1 MRVIQ
6 TSVLLML
13 LLVAGLGAATAGP
26 VLPNLVRVGVVA
38 VAPFADDVGMRED
51 LAGWAA
57 ARLTRLL
64 ATAGVRVVPS
74 EQTNSTLLAM
84 RLLPGRLTSPTV
96 VADLGNRLGADAVVT
111 GRLTRADQER
121 GPRGDPDWIPS
132 EAAVTFDMH
141 VMIIATRERF
151 STEMVAYAEGPV
163 GLLRATERALREFV
177 NQWSAAP

>member
-1 MRVIQ
+1 MRLIH
-6 TSVLLML
+6 TLALFTALL
-13 LLVAGLGAATAGP
+13 AAGAASAEP
-26 VLPNLVRVGVVA
+26 AFPNLERVGVVA

-51 LAGWAA
+51 LAGWAT
-57 ARLTRLL
+57 ARLTHLL
-64 ATAGVRVVPS
+64 ATAGVRVVPF

-84 RLLPGRLTSPTV
+84 RLRPARLISPTA

-121 GPRGDPDWIPS
+121 GPRTDTDWIPS
-132 EAAVTFDMH
+132 EASVTFDVH

-151 STEMVAYAEGPV
+151 STEMVGYAEGPI

-177 NQWSAAP
+177 DRWAPAP

>member
-6 TSVLLML
+6 TLVLFTP
-13 LLVAGLGAATAGP
+13 LLVAGLGAATAEP
-26 VLPNLVRVGVVA
+26 VFPNLVRVGVVA
-38 VAPFADDVGMRED
+38 VAPFADDVGMRGD

-64 ATAGVRVVPS
+64 ATAGVRVVPF
-74 EQTNSTLLAM
+74 EQTNSILLAM
-84 RLLPGRLTSPTV
+84 RLLPARLTSPTV
-96 VADLGNRLGADAVVT
+96 VTDLGHRLGADAVVT

-121 GPRGDPDWIPS
+121 GPQGDPDKIPA

-151 STEMVAYAEGPV
+151 STEMVGNAEGPV

-177 NQWSAAP
+177 NQWATP

>member
-1 MRVIQ
+1 VRLLR
-6 TSVLLML
+6 TSVLFTP
-13 LLVAGLGAATAGP
+13 LLVAGLGAATAAP
-26 VLPNLVRVGVVA
+26 SLPNLERIGMVA
-38 VAPFADDVGMRED
+38 VAPFVDDVGMRED
-51 LAGWAA
+51 LAGWAT

-64 ATAGVRVVPS
+64 ATAGVRVVPF

-84 RLLPGRLTSPTV
+84 RLRPTRLISPTA

-111 GRLTRADQER
+111 GRLTHVDQER

-132 EAAVTFDMH
+132 EASVTFDVH

-151 STEMVAYAEGPV
+151 STEMVGYAEGPI

-177 NQWSAAP
+177 DRWAPAP

>member
-13 LLVAGLGAATAGP
+13 LPVAGLGAETAGP
-26 VLPNLVRVGVVA
+26 IFPNLVRVGVVA
-38 VAPFADDVGMRED
+38 VAPFADDVGMRVD

-64 ATAGVRVVPS
+64 ATAGVRVVPF
-74 EQTNSTLLAM
+74 EQTNRMLLTM
-84 RLLPGRLTSPTV
+84 RLQPARLTSPTV

-121 GPRGDPDWIPS
+121 GPQGDPDKIPA

-151 STEMVAYAEGPV
+151 STEMVGNAEGPV

-177 NQWSAAP
+177 NQWATP

>member
-6 TSVLLML
+6 TSVLFAT
-13 LLVAGLGAATAGP
+13 LLVAGLGAVAADP
-26 VLPNLVRVGVVA
+26 VFPNLMSVGVVA

-51 LAGWAA
+51 LAGWAT

-64 ATAGVRVVPS
+64 ATAGVHVVPF
-74 EQTNSTLLAM
+74 ERTNNTVLAM
-84 RLLPGRLTSPTV
+84 RLLPARLTSPTV
-96 VADLGNRLGADAVVT
+96 VVDLGNRLGADAVVT

-121 GPRGDPDWIPS
+121 GARTDTDWIPS

-141 VMIIATRERF
+141 VMIVATKQRF
-151 STEMVAYAEGPV
+151 STELVAYAEGPV

-177 NQWSAAP
+177 SQWAVSP

>member
-6 TSVLLML
+6 TLVLFTP
-13 LLVAGLGAATAGP
+13 LLVAGLGAATAEP
-26 VLPNLVRVGVVA
+26 VFPNLVRVGVVA
-38 VAPFADDVGMRED
+38 VAPFADDVGMRGD

-64 ATAGVRVVPS
+64 ATAGVRVVPF

-84 RLLPGRLTSPTV
+84 RLLPARLASPTV

-121 GPRGDPDWIPS
+121 GPQGNPDKIPA

-151 STEMVAYAEGPV
+151 STEIVGNAEGPV
-163 GLLRATERALREFV
+163 GLLRALREFV
-177 NQWSAAP
+177 NQWATP